1 MCITMSEPIR
11 VCQVVGNMVGGGVE
25 HVVINYAK
33 HVDHSR
39 VVFDF
44 IITENSTVI
53 PREEMEADGGRV
65 FFVPPYKNLLAFEGA
80 IYELFKTHPEWKI
93 VHSHM
98 NALSVFPLKQA
109 KNAGIPVRIAHS
121 HSSFGH
127 GEPVRNAAKTVLKH
141 FANTCPTNRFA
152 CSKSAGDWLFG
163 KGMPYEIV
171 HNAIELDRFFFSA
184 EARAQARADLGL
196 FGGEFVVGHVGRFMK
211 TKNQEFLLEVFAR
224 LLQLRPESILCFA
237 GTGETEASVKSS
249 AAELGI
255 ADRVRFLGQRE
266 DANRLYQAFDAFAL
280 PSLYEGLGLVGV
292 EAQAA
297 GLPCVLSDRIT
308 HEVDLTHT
316 CDFVSI
322 DSPQAWTDALAS
334 IAPHSDEERA
344 TVDREAFT
352 DYDIDEQGAW
362 LTNRYLELYEEAR

>member
-1 MCITMSEPIR
+1 MALPIR
-11 VCQVVGNMVGGGVE
+11 VCQFVGNMKGGGVE
-25 HVVINYAK
+25 AVVMNYYR
-33 HVDHSR
+33 HVDRSK
-39 VVFDF
+39 VQFDF
-44 IITENSTVI
+44 VVTESSTYV
-53 PREEMEADGGRV
+53 PRDEMESLGAHVFTVPAYTHLRV
-65 FFVPPYKNLLAFEGA
+65 FQKAS
-80 IYELFKTHPEWKI
+80 YELFKAHPEWKI

-211 TKNQEFLLEVFAR
+211 TKNQEFLLEAFAR

-334 IAPHSDEERA
+334 IAPYSDEERA

-352 DYDIDEQGAW
+352 DYDIEEQGAW